1 MLCLAGCLAA
11 CVTAVSATAARPASG
26 QPATRVM
33 TCNVRITG
41 LPEDETAGRRW
52 EDRRDACLKAI
63 RMYRPDVICM
73 QEVIYDSYNYFKEKF
88 SDYVA
93 YGFAGPEMDPYT
105 EGYHFIGKNV
115 IFFSKKRYEFVS
127 SGCYWLSETPLAAG
141 SCSWNTM
148 RARHCNWVRLRDRKS
163 GAEFRVLDIHL
174 DHKSDDARREHRPTC
189 GLRLEPMKKS
199 FMLCL
204 AGCLAACV
212 TAVSATAARPASGQP
227 ATRVMTCNVRITGLP
242 EDETAGR
249 RWEDRRDA
257 CLKAI
262 RMYRPDVICMQ
273 EVIYD
278 SYNYFKEKF
287 SDYVAYGF
295 AGPEMDPYT
304 EGYHF
309 IGKNVIFFSKKRY
322 EFVSSGCYWLSETPL
337 AAGSCSWN
345 TMRAR
350 HCNWVRLRDRKS
362 GAEFRVL
369 DIHLDHKSDDARR
382 EQMKMIVGECAQYA
396 DGFPQIICGDFNS
409 GIENAPVACLRD
421 AGWQEAYEAVHGPG
435 EAGFTYHGFKGPDYR
450 KKNARRIDFIFV
462 RGNLRPVSAEIL
474 RDKVDGL
481 YPSDHYFLMSDFI
494 IQ

>member
-52 EDRRDACLKAI
+52 EDCRDACLKAI

-127 SGCYWLSETPLAAG
+127 SGCYWL
-141 SCSWNTM
+141 
-148 RARHCNWVRLRDRKS
+148 
-163 GAEFRVLDIHL
+163 
-174 DHKSDDARREHRPTC
+174 
-189 GLRLEPMKKS
+189 
-199 FMLCL
+199 
-204 AGCLAACV
+204 
-212 TAVSATAARPASGQP
+212 
-227 ATRVMTCNVRITGLP
+227 
-242 EDETAGR
+242 
-249 RWEDRRDA
+249 
-257 CLKAI
+257 
-262 RMYRPDVICMQ
+262 
-273 EVIYD
+273 
-278 SYNYFKEKF
+278 
-287 SDYVAYGF
+287 
-295 AGPEMDPYT
+295 
-304 EGYHF
+304 
-309 IGKNVIFFSKKRY
+309 
-322 EFVSSGCYWLSETPL
+322 
-337 AAGSCSWN
+337 
-345 TMRAR
+345 
-350 HCNWVRLRDRKS
+350 
-362 GAEFRVL
+362 
-369 DIHLDHKSDDARR
+369 
-382 EQMKMIVGECAQYA
+382 CAQYA

-462 RGNLRPVSAEIL
+462 RGNLQPVAAEIL

>member
-11 CVTAVSATAARPASG
+11 CVTAVSAIAARPASG
-26 QPATRVM
+26 QRTTRVM

-41 LPEDETAGRRW
+41 LPED
-52 EDRRDACLKAI
+52 D
-63 RMYRPDVICM
+63 
-73 QEVIYDSYNYFKEKF
+73 
-88 SDYVA
+88 
-93 YGFAGPEMDPYT
+93 
-105 EGYHFIGKNV
+105 
-115 IFFSKKRYEFVS
+115 
-127 SGCYWLSETPLAAG
+127 
-141 SCSWNTM
+141 
-148 RARHCNWVRLRDRKS
+148 
-163 GAEFRVLDIHL
+163 
-174 DHKSDDARREHRPTC
+174 
-189 GLRLEPMKKS
+189 
-199 FMLCL
+199 
-204 AGCLAACV
+204 
-212 TAVSATAARPASGQP
+212 
-227 ATRVMTCNVRITGLP
+227 
-242 EDETAGR
+242 TAGR

-421 AGWQEAYEAVHGPG
+421 AGWQEAYEAVHS
-435 EAGFTYHGFKGPDYR
+435 TTR
-450 KKNARRIDFIFV
+450 SQ
-462 RGNLRPVSAEIL
+462 VSSSGT
-474 RDKVDGL
+474 RS
-481 YPSDHYFLMSDFI
+481 P
-494 IQ
+494 

>member
-41 LPEDETAGRRW
+41 LPEDETAGRPLGGPP
-52 EDRRDACLKAI
+52 RRLPEAI

-127 SGCYWLSETPLAAG
+127 SAATGCRKP
-141 SCSWNTM
+141 
-148 RARHCNWVRLRDRKS
+148 RLRRQLFV
-163 GAEFRVLDIHL
+163 EH
-174 DHKSDDARREHRPTC
+174 DARPPLQL
-189 GLRLEPMKKS
+189 GAP
-199 FMLCL
+199 
-204 AGCLAACV
+204 
-212 TAVSATAARPASGQP
+212 ARPEERCGVP
-227 ATRVMTCNVRITGLP
+227 R
-242 EDETAGR
+242 AGHPS
-249 RWEDRRDA
+249 
-257 CLKAI
+257 
-262 RMYRPDVICMQ
+262 RPQV
-273 EVIYD
+273 
-278 SYNYFKEKF
+278 
-287 SDYVAYGF
+287 G
-295 AGPEMDPYT
+295 
-304 EGYHF
+304 
-309 IGKNVIFFSKKRY
+309 R
-322 EFVSSGCYWLSETPL
+322 
-337 AAGSCSWN
+337 
-345 TMRAR
+345 
-350 HCNWVRLRDRKS
+350 
-362 GAEFRVL
+362 
-369 DIHLDHKSDDARR
+369 ARR

-396 DGFPQIICGDFNS
+396 RRLPADHRGDFNS

>member
-1 MLCLAGCLAA
+1 MI
-11 CVTAVSATAARPASG
+11 P
-26 QPATRVM
+26 
-33 TCNVRITG
+33 
-41 LPEDETAGRRW
+41 
-52 EDRRDACLKAI
+52 
-63 RMYRPDVICM
+63 
-73 QEVIYDSYNYFKEKF
+73 
-88 SDYVA
+88 
-93 YGFAGPEMDPYT
+93 
-105 EGYHFIGKNV
+105 
-115 IFFSKKRYEFVS
+115 
-127 SGCYWLSETPLAAG
+127 
-141 SCSWNTM
+141 
-148 RARHCNWVRLRDRKS
+148 
-163 GAEFRVLDIHL
+163 
-174 DHKSDDARREHRPTC
+174 
-189 GLRLEPMKKS
+189 
-199 FMLCL
+199 
-204 AGCLAACV
+204 
-212 TAVSATAARPASGQP
+212 
-227 ATRVMTCNVRITGLP
+227 
-242 EDETAGR
+242 AGR

-409 GIENAPVACLRD
+409 GIENAPSRACATPGGRRRTRPYTVPAKRASPIMGSKARITEKRTRAASTLSSCAATCNPLR
-421 AGWQEAYEAVHGPG
+421 
-435 EAGFTYHGFKGPDYR
+435 
-450 KKNARRIDFIFV
+450 RRF
-462 RGNLRPVSAEIL
+462 SAT
-474 RDKVDGL
+474 RSMVCT
-481 YPSDHYFLMSDFI
+481 PATTTF
-494 IQ
+494 

>member
-11 CVTAVSATAARPASG
+11 CVTAVSAIAARPASG
-26 QPATRVM
+26 QRTTRVM

-41 LPEDETAGRRW
+41 LPEDDTAGRRW
-52 EDRRDACLKAI
+52 EDRR
-63 RMYRPDVICM
+63 
-73 QEVIYDSYNYFKEKF
+73 EV
-88 SDYVA
+88 
-93 YGFAGPEMDPYT
+93 
-105 EGYHFIGKNV
+105 
-115 IFFSKKRYEFVS
+115 
-127 SGCYWLSETPLAAG
+127 
-141 SCSWNTM
+141 
-148 RARHCNWVRLRDRKS
+148 
-163 GAEFRVLDIHL
+163 
-174 DHKSDDARREHRPTC
+174 
-189 GLRLEPMKKS
+189 
-199 FMLCL
+199 
-204 AGCLAACV
+204 
-212 TAVSATAARPASGQP
+212 
-227 ATRVMTCNVRITGLP
+227 
-242 EDETAGR
+242 
-249 RWEDRRDA
+249 

-382 EQMKMIVGECAQYA
+382 EQMKMIVGECARSMPTA
-396 DGFPQIICGDFNS
+396 SRRSSAAISIRESKMRPSRACATPDGRRRTKPYTVPAKRASPIMGS
-409 GIENAPVACLRD
+409 
-421 AGWQEAYEAVHGPG
+421 
-435 EAGFTYHGFKGPDYR
+435 K
-450 KKNARRIDFIFV
+450 ARITEKRTRAASTLSSCAATCNPFRRRF
-462 RGNLRPVSAEIL
+462 SAT
-474 RDKVDGL
+474 RSMVCT
-481 YPSDHYFLMSDFI
+481 PATTTF
-494 IQ
+494 

>member
-1 MLCLAGCLAA
+1 
-11 CVTAVSATAARPASG
+11 
-26 QPATRVM
+26 
-33 TCNVRITG
+33 
-41 LPEDETAGRRW
+41 
-52 EDRRDACLKAI
+52 
-63 RMYRPDVICM
+63 
-73 QEVIYDSYNYFKEKF
+73 
-88 SDYVA
+88 
-93 YGFAGPEMDPYT
+93 
-105 EGYHFIGKNV
+105 
-115 IFFSKKRYEFVS
+115 
-127 SGCYWLSETPLAAG
+127 
-141 SCSWNTM
+141 
-148 RARHCNWVRLRDRKS
+148 
-163 GAEFRVLDIHL
+163 
-174 DHKSDDARREHRPTC
+174 
-189 GLRLEPMKKS
+189 
-199 FMLCL
+199 MLCL

-396 DGFPQIICGDFNS
+396 DGSLLQMWQTSHYDDYCWDLMVSTIAISCKRFAGLRTARKEVNNTIPIINASGKIGILHAVPQKFVMRLAKTTQCIGSPMIQPKII
-409 GIENAPVACLRD
+409 PLT
-421 AGWQEAYEAVHGPG
+421 AYVIAS
-435 EAGFTYHGFKGPDYR
+435 AT
-450 KKNARRIDFIFV
+450 IIF
-462 RGNLRPVSAEIL
+462 
-474 RDKVDGL
+474 
-481 YPSDHYFLMSDFI
+481 MSC
-494 IQ
+494 

>member
-11 CVTAVSATAARPASG
+11 CVTAVSAIAARPASG
-26 QPATRVM
+26 QRTTRVM

-41 LPEDETAGRRW
+41 LPEDDTAGRRW

-148 RARHCNWVRLRDRKS
+148 RARHCNWVRLRD
-163 GAEFRVLDIHL
+163 
-174 DHKSDDARREHRPTC
+174 
-189 GLRLEPMKKS
+189 
-199 FMLCL
+199 
-204 AGCLAACV
+204 
-212 TAVSATAARPASGQP
+212 
-227 ATRVMTCNVRITGLP
+227 
-242 EDETAGR
+242 
-249 RWEDRRDA
+249 
-257 CLKAI
+257 
-262 RMYRPDVICMQ
+262 
-273 EVIYD
+273 
-278 SYNYFKEKF
+278 
-287 SDYVAYGF
+287 
-295 AGPEMDPYT
+295 
-304 EGYHF
+304 
-309 IGKNVIFFSKKRY
+309 
-322 EFVSSGCYWLSETPL
+322 
-337 AAGSCSWN
+337 
-345 TMRAR
+345 
-350 HCNWVRLRDRKS
+350 
-362 GAEFRVL
+362 
-369 DIHLDHKSDDARR
+369 
-382 EQMKMIVGECAQYA
+382 
-396 DGFPQIICGDFNS
+396 
-409 GIENAPVACLRD
+409 

-462 RGNLRPVSAEIL
+462 RGNLQPVAAEIL

>member
-11 CVTAVSATAARPASG
+11 CVTV
-26 QPATRVM
+26 
-33 TCNVRITG
+33 
-41 LPEDETAGRRW
+41 
-52 EDRRDACLKAI
+52 
-63 RMYRPDVICM
+63 
-73 QEVIYDSYNYFKEKF
+73 
-88 SDYVA
+88 
-93 YGFAGPEMDPYT
+93 
-105 EGYHFIGKNV
+105 
-115 IFFSKKRYEFVS
+115 
-127 SGCYWLSETPLAAG
+127 
-141 SCSWNTM
+141 
-148 RARHCNWVRLRDRKS
+148 
-163 GAEFRVLDIHL
+163 
-174 DHKSDDARREHRPTC
+174 
-189 GLRLEPMKKS
+189 
-199 FMLCL
+199 
-204 AGCLAACV
+204 
-212 TAVSATAARPASGQP
+212 VSATAARPASGQP

-396 DGFPQIICGDFNS
+396 AGFPQVICGDFNS
-409 GIENAPVACLRD
+409 GGRRRTRPYTVPAKRASPIMGSKARITEKRTRAASTLSSC
-421 AGWQEAYEAVHGPG
+421 AATCGPS
-435 EAGFTYHGFKGPDYR
+435 
-450 KKNARRIDFIFV
+450 RRRF
-462 RGNLRPVSAEIL
+462 SAT
-474 RDKVDGL
+474 RSMVCT
-481 YPSDHYFLMSDFI
+481 PATTTS
-494 IQ
+494 

>member
-1 MLCLAGCLAA
+1 
-11 CVTAVSATAARPASG
+11 
-26 QPATRVM
+26 
-33 TCNVRITG
+33 
-41 LPEDETAGRRW
+41 
-52 EDRRDACLKAI
+52 
-63 RMYRPDVICM
+63 
-73 QEVIYDSYNYFKEKF
+73 
-88 SDYVA
+88 
-93 YGFAGPEMDPYT
+93 
-105 EGYHFIGKNV
+105 
-115 IFFSKKRYEFVS
+115 
-127 SGCYWLSETPLAAG
+127 
-141 SCSWNTM
+141 
-148 RARHCNWVRLRDRKS
+148 
-163 GAEFRVLDIHL
+163 
-174 DHKSDDARREHRPTC
+174 
-189 GLRLEPMKKS
+189 
-199 FMLCL
+199 MLCL

-396 DGFPQIICGDFNS
+396 DGFPQVICGDFNS

-421 AGWQEAYEAVHGPG
+421 AGWQEAYEAASTLSSCAATCGPSRQR
-435 EAGFTYHGFKGPDYR
+435 F
-450 KKNARRIDFIFV
+450 
-462 RGNLRPVSAEIL
+462 SAT
-474 RDKVDGL
+474 RSTVCT
-481 YPSDHYFLMSDFI
+481 PATTTS
-494 IQ
+494 

>member
-1 MLCLAGCLAA
+1 
-11 CVTAVSATAARPASG
+11 
-26 QPATRVM
+26 
-33 TCNVRITG
+33 
-41 LPEDETAGRRW
+41 
-52 EDRRDACLKAI
+52 
-63 RMYRPDVICM
+63 
-73 QEVIYDSYNYFKEKF
+73 
-88 SDYVA
+88 
-93 YGFAGPEMDPYT
+93 
-105 EGYHFIGKNV
+105 
-115 IFFSKKRYEFVS
+115 
-127 SGCYWLSETPLAAG
+127 
-141 SCSWNTM
+141 
-148 RARHCNWVRLRDRKS
+148 
-163 GAEFRVLDIHL
+163 
-174 DHKSDDARREHRPTC
+174 
-189 GLRLEPMKKS
+189 
-199 FMLCL
+199 MLCL

-409 GIENAPVACLRD
+409 GIEMRPSRACATPGGRRRTRPYTVPAKRASPIMGSKARITEKRTRAASTLSSC
-421 AGWQEAYEAVHGPG
+421 AATCGPS
-435 EAGFTYHGFKGPDYR
+435 
-450 KKNARRIDFIFV
+450 RRRF
-462 RGNLRPVSAEIL
+462 SAT
-474 RDKVDGL
+474 RSMVCT
-481 YPSDHYFLMSDFI
+481 PATTTS
-494 IQ
+494 

>member
-1 MLCLAGCLAA
+1 MLFRSRYGNLNAKQNVKLVMMDAGGRDILSLERVENGKFVKADIFEHPVSFSVESHA
-11 CVTAVSATAARPASG
+11 NVGSPEEALSASLNKYGTVNLDYMREITDSTA
-26 QPATRVM
+26 
-33 TCNVRITG
+33 
-41 LPEDETAGRRW
+41 
-52 EDRRDACLKAI
+52 
-63 RMYRPDVICM
+63 
-73 QEVIYDSYNYFKEKF
+73 
-88 SDYVA
+88 
-93 YGFAGPEMDPYT
+93 
-105 EGYHFIGKNV
+105 
-115 IFFSKKRYEFVS
+115 
-127 SGCYWLSETPLAAG
+127 
-141 SCSWNTM
+141 
-148 RARHCNWVRLRDRKS
+148 
-163 GAEFRVLDIHL
+163 
-174 DHKSDDARREHRPTC
+174 
-189 GLRLEPMKKS
+189 
-199 FMLCL
+199 
-204 AGCLAACV
+204 
-212 TAVSATAARPASGQP
+212 
-227 ATRVMTCNVRITGLP
+227 
-242 EDETAGR
+242 
-249 RWEDRRDA
+249 
-257 CLKAI
+257 
-262 RMYRPDVICMQ
+262 
-273 EVIYD
+273 
-278 SYNYFKEKF
+278 F

-462 RGNLRPVSAEIL
+462 RGNLQPVAAEIL

>member
-11 CVTAVSATAARPASG
+11 CVTALSATAARPAAG

-41 LPEDETAGRRW
+41 LPEDEVEGRRW
-52 EDRRDACLKAI
+52 EDRREVCLKAI

-73 QEVIYDSYNYFKEKF
+73 QEVIYDSYDYFKEKF

-93 YGFAGPEMDPYT
+93 YGFSGPEMDPYT
-105 EGYHFIGKNV
+105 EGYHYIGKNV
-115 IFFSKKRYEFVS
+115 IFFSRKRYEFVS
-127 SGCYWLSETPLAAG
+127 AGCYWLSETPLVAG

-148 RARHCNWVRLRDRKS
+148 RARHCNWVRLRDRK
-163 GAEFRVLDIHL
+163 
-174 DHKSDDARREHRPTC
+174 T
-189 GLRLEPMKKS
+189 
-199 FMLCL
+199 
-204 AGCLAACV
+204 
-212 TAVSATAARPASGQP
+212 
-227 ATRVMTCNVRITGLP
+227 
-242 EDETAGR
+242 
-249 RWEDRRDA
+249 
-257 CLKAI
+257 
-262 RMYRPDVICMQ
+262 
-273 EVIYD
+273 
-278 SYNYFKEKF
+278 
-287 SDYVAYGF
+287 
-295 AGPEMDPYT
+295 
-304 EGYHF
+304 
-309 IGKNVIFFSKKRY
+309 
-322 EFVSSGCYWLSETPL
+322 
-337 AAGSCSWN
+337 
-345 TMRAR
+345 
-350 HCNWVRLRDRKS
+350 

-382 EQMKMIVGECAQYA
+382 EQMKMIVEECAQYA

-409 GIENAPVACLRD
+409 GIGNAPVACLRG

-435 EAGFTYHGFKGPDYR
+435 EAGFTYHGFKGPDYK